1 MPSIEAFGERK
12 TVLEWSRDPRC
23 VVKYGALVSRINEG
37 WDPTEALT
45 QSVEKRARKYS
56 RPPMIIEAFGESKS
70 VAEWKD
76 DPRVQIKTNVF
87 IRRIQHGW
95 SPEAAFTTPL
105 SVNRGRKE
113 GTGPTYEIFGESK
126 TIREWA
132 QDERCAVSEM
142 TLRKNLQSGIP
153 LMEAFQFRRRPGRNL
168 GAGKE
173 EIGREVDDIKT
184 ILEMMSSGG
193 ELWLYDTGASR
204 RISLIH
210 KDIRHIIAEESFEEM
225 QSKNYISKVFETDTI
240 KNFEL
245 TPEGSAAAK

>member
-12 TVLEWSRDPRC
+12 PIIEWARDSRC
-23 VVKYGALVSRINEG
+23 VVKYGTLVSRIQEG
-37 WDPTEALT
+37 WDPTQAIT
-45 QSVEKRARKYS
+45 QPVERRERQYS
-56 RPPMIIEAFGESKS
+56 RPPMVIEAFGESKP
-70 VAEWKD
+70 VTEWKD
-76 DPRVQIKTNVF
+76 DPRVQIKMNVF

-113 GTGPTYEIFGESK
+113 GNGPTYEIFGESK

-142 TLRKNLQSGIP
+142 TLRKNLQSGMP
-153 LMEAFQFRRRPGRNL
+153 LLEAFQFRRRPGRNL

-173 EIGREVDDIKT
+173 EIGREVDDLRT
-184 ILEMMSSGG
+184 VLSMMADGG
-193 ELWLYDTGASR
+193 ELWVYDSGGTR
-204 RISLIH
+204 RISLIYR
-210 KDIRHIIAEESFEEM
+210 DIRHIIAEETFEEIQE
-225 QSKNYISKVFETDTI
+225 QSFISKVFETDTI

-245 TPEGSAAAK
+245 TQTGVLASQ